1 MISGSRIKVSMGGSV
16 FLTMVC
22 GIFRIDPP
30 LTLLAFFLLALY
42 GCAPALEQVSPQVP
56 SVPAETTLAEPTPAG
71 QQPTTVVI
79 SPPTPLLP
87 TLTIIVIIP
96 APTATNPVLTQES
109 SSTNNSFPP
118 ANPGDQST
126 LVLPTATI
134 ATPGKPPFD
143 RFVEQVKNGNS
154 NQIVGVYV
162 ENVLALRVVQQP
174 PSNPAYV
181 SNING
186 TATQFLLAFTM
197 AGNAGLLAHNY
208 LSGGLFFQLNPGDV
222 VQLIYGDGA
231 VWEYEV
237 GDIQEYQALNPTS
250 PTSNFIN
257 LATGES
263 LSANDL
269 FNHIYTGAHHLA
281 FQTCIQRDNLDTWGR
296 LFVIAPPYQ

>member
-1 MISGSRIKVSMGGSV
+1 MISGGCIKVSMGGSV

-30 LTLLAFFLLALY
+30 LKLLAFFLLALY

-87 TLTIIVIIP
+87 TIRVIVIIP
-96 APTATNPVLTQES
+96 APTATNPVLTQE

-181 SNING
+181 SNIKG
-186 TATQFLLAFTM
+186 TATQFLLAFTI

-208 LSGGLFFQLNPGDV
+208 LSGGLFFQLKPGDV

-237 GDIQEYQALNPTS
+237 GDIQEYQALNPNS

>member
-1 MISGSRIKVSMGGSV
+1 MISGGRIKL
-16 FLTMVC
+16 F
-22 GIFRIDPP
+22 
-30 LTLLAFFLLALY
+30 TLLVILLLTLY
-42 GCAPALEQVSPQVP
+42 GCAPAQEQTFPQAP
-56 SVPAETTLAEPTPAG
+56 AVPADTASPEPTPAS

-79 SPPTPLLP
+79 SPPTPVLP

-109 SSTNNSFPP
+109 SNANNSPPP
-118 ANPGDQST
+118 ANPGDQGA
-126 LVLPTATI
+126 LVLPTPNS
-134 ATPGKPPFD
+134 ATPEKPPFD
-143 RFVEQVKNGNS
+143 RFVELVKNGNS

-174 PSNPAYV
+174 PSNPAFV
-181 SNING
+181 SNIMG
-186 TATQFLLAFTM
+186 TATQFLLAYTV
-197 AGNAGLLAHNY
+197 AGNIGLLAHNY
-208 LSGGLFFQLNPGDV
+208 LSGGLFFQLKPGDV

-237 GDIQEYQALNPTS
+237 GEIQEYQALNPNS
-250 PTSNFIN
+250 PTSDFLN
-257 LATGES
+257 LATGET

-269 FNHIYTGAHHLA
+269 FNRIYIGQHHLA